1 MIPIEWLYE
10 AQRRIKGYIKQTS
23 LTYDDSLGVFIK
35 WENLQTTGSFKIRG
49 AANKILSL
57 QDWERD
63 NGIITCSAGN
73 HGQGCAYISKKLNM
87 SCEVFASN
95 HAVQVKVDAM
105 KNLGAD
111 VQLVDGDYF
120 TAEKLAIRQAELT
133 GKTFI
138 SPYNDVQVIAGQ
150 GTLGLE
156 LLEQSGQLSQ
166 IKSILV
172 PIGGGGLL
180 SGIGVTLETVE
191 HKPKLIGVQSE
202 ASSFMYSI
210 YYKGTQTGVVELESL
225 ADGLSGEVDH
235 QSVTIPL
242 VDKYADEIRLV
253 SEEDIKYAIRYAW
266 QKHHQVIEGSGAVS
280 LAAVL
285 KQKPVVS
292 PALVIITGGNIQPE
306 IHREIIGNLN

>member
-1 MIPIEWLYE
+1 MIPIEWLHE
-10 AQRRIKGYIKQTS
+10 SQRRIKGIIKQTP
-23 LTYDDSLGVFIK
+23 LTYDDSLGVYIK
-35 WENLQTTGSFKIRG
+35 WENQQSTGSFKIRG
-49 AANKILSL
+49 ASNKILSL

-73 HGQGCAYISKKLNM
+73 HGQGCAYVSKKLNIF
-87 SCEVFASN
+87 CEVFASN

-105 KNLGAD
+105 KNLGAS
-111 VQLVDGDYF
+111 VHLVDGDYF
-120 TAEKLAIRQAELT
+120 AAERLAIHQAELT

-156 LLEQSGQLSQ
+156 LLEQTGQMNQ

-180 SGIGVTLETVE
+180 SGIGVSLKAVK

-202 ASSFMYSI
+202 ASSYMYSI
-210 YYKGTQTGVVELESL
+210 YYKGTQSGVVEVDSL

-253 SEEDIKYAIRYAW
+253 TEDDIKEAIRYAW

-285 KQKPVVS
+285 KQSPVGS
-292 PALVIITGGNIQPE
+292 PSLVIITGGNIQPE
-306 IHREIIGNLN
+306 IHREIIGTRN

>member
-1 MIPIEWLYE
+1 
-10 AQRRIKGYIKQTS
+10 
-23 LTYDDSLGVFIK
+23 
-35 WENLQTTGSFKIRG
+35 
-49 AANKILSL
+49 
-57 QDWERD
+57 
-63 NGIITCSAGN
+63 
-73 HGQGCAYISKKLNM
+73 
-87 SCEVFASN
+87 
-95 HAVQVKVDAM
+95 M
-105 KNLGAD
+105 KNLGAS
-111 VQLVDGDYF
+111 VHLVDGDYF
-120 TAEKLAIRQAELT
+120 AAERLAIHQAELT

-156 LLEQSGQLSQ
+156 LLEQTGQMNQ

-180 SGIGVTLETVE
+180 SGIGVSLKAVK

-202 ASSFMYSI
+202 ASSYMYSI
-210 YYKGTQTGVVELESL
+210 YYKGTQSGVVEVDSL

-253 SEEDIKYAIRYAW
+253 TEDDIKEAIRYAW

-285 KQKPVVS
+285 KQSPVGS
-292 PALVIITGGNIQPE
+292 PSLVIITGGNIQPE
-306 IHREIIGNLN
+306 IHREIIGTRN